1 MKLSIYKPCKPYW
14 LGQGFGENKA
24 CSFPDKT
31 GVVSELP
38 DGTCPAGKVKLYP
51 LLGMKGHTGL
61 DLYAT
66 HGQRLYA
73 AMGGTISQI
82 YTEIERGLG
91 IEIVSNEKYDFG
103 TLGEHYAKIRY
114 WHLMSIDV
122 KQGQTV
128 KAGDF
133 IGLADN
139 TGLSAGD
146 HLHFELKPCEFDIMN
161 KPYNVYQSN
170 GYYGAIDPV
179 PFLDV
184 KYAEDIPKIINL
196 STALV
201 VALEKLIAL
210 LKRR

>member
-1 MKLSIYKPCKPYW
+1 
-14 LGQGFGENKA
+14 
-24 CSFPDKT
+24 
-31 GVVSELP
+31 
-38 DGTCPAGKVKLYP
+38 
-51 LLGMKGHTGL
+51 
-61 DLYAT
+61 
-66 HGQRLYA
+66 
-73 AMGGTISQI
+73 
-82 YTEIERGLG
+82 
-91 IEIVSNEKYDFG
+91 
-103 TLGEHYAKIRY
+103 
-114 WHLMSIDV
+114 MSIDV
-122 KQGQTV
+122 KQGQAI

-201 VALEKLIAL
+201 AALEKLIAL